1 MHNEKLLIH
10 CFQDNLNK
18 ATFSWYMRLGNTE
31 NWSWK
36 DLVVAFI
43 KQYKYNMDIALDMF
57 SLPLLKKGDK
67 ETMHEYA

>member
-1 MHNEKLLIH
+1 
-10 CFQDNLNK
+10 
-18 ATFSWYMRLGNTE
+18 MRLGNIE

-57 SLPLLKKGDK
+57 SLSLLEKGDK
-67 ETMHEYA
+67 ETMCEYA